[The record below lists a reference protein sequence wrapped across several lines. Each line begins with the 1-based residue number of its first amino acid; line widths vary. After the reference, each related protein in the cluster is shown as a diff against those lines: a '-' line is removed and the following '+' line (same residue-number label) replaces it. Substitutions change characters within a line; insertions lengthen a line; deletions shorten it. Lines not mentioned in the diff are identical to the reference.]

1 MKFPT
6 WMRSRLFRWVCL
18 IVALLILYTTSHT
31 AVNQW
36 RARSIVRKSGLPS
49 LPSHACI
56 IYTRIYGHNL
66 LFEEVAMGFTAPKE
80 EMDEWIKTTNEWG
93 KERGGSGA
101 NVLNYSLRRWD
112 VISGV
117 DFSASLS
124 YK

>member
-1 MKFPT
+1 
-6 WMRSRLFRWVCL
+6 
-18 IVALLILYTTSHT
+18 
-31 AVNQW
+31 
-36 RARSIVRKSGLPS
+36 
-49 LPSHACI
+49 
-56 IYTRIYGHNL
+56 
-66 LFEEVAMGFTAPKE
+66 MGFTAPKE